1 MIQFENLKSGEEI
14 SKSYKELVLEYL
26 QSPLSE
32 EKGGF
37 VLNMMIFLDHMSRK
51 TGFKF
56 QKITDKDWYALHA
69 LNGEM
74 APGVTYAENEEKAA

>member
-14 SKSYKELVLEYL
+14 SKSYEELVNEYL
-26 QSPLSE
+26 KSPLSE
-32 EKGGF
+32 ENGGF

-56 QKITDKDWYALHA
+56 QKIADKDWSALHA
-69 LNGEM
+69 L
-74 APGVTYAENEEKAA
+74 